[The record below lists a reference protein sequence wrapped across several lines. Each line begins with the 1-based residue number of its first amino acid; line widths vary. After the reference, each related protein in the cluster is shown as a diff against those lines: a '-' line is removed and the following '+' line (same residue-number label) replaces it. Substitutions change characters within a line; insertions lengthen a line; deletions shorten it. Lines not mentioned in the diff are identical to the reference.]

1 MNCLDMVLGKY
12 GIITA
17 SRLDIVLSGRS
28 EGQIVL
34 LLEIHLRESIEPAID
49 IWWSVLTIAK

>member
-17 SRLDIVLSGRS
+17 SRLDIVLSGRG